1 MTEATKNKEKP
12 SQNSELKKA
21 LLNICEPM
29 CLKVSKE
36 KPENIVEYMM
46 KYLKNNYNYSSS
58 LLNSDQNKELFQL
71 KKDIQFFHEQEENLY
86 YSEVYHKFAKNI
98 KTTDKKNK
106 SFQKQQQR
114 LAPDE
119 IIPSDDEDYNIPEE
133 IDARLDDINFIKENA
148 NEELRP
154 DYFEVNKDQNEKI
167 EIKYNKK
174 PDEIFE
180 FLKINLIKSPLFS
193 ELSLDILTK
202 CINAMTEVKYSEFS
216 EVVRQGDYS
225 ENFYFIL
232 KGELECK
239 MGFTIKK
246 KEGNRTKIEKFDP
259 RLVKVYYPGDYFCE
273 LNLLYYMP
281 IRGSIKAVS
290 DCILYTLDRK
300 TYKYIINS
308 SYNER
313 SKNMIELFKK
323 LPIFETLSDN
333 EYEKLPDL
341 SKEEIYYKGDT
352 IIKENEYMNKLMIIE
367 EGKCSG
373 YKTVEN
379 GKSPKKIRDYNEEDF
394 FGGIALL
401 KEELSEESIIATSN
415 IVKFICFDRRTIKNI
430 FGSFEVILMR
440 DPDVYEKYFPPIPEY
455 SEQEPIKDNTKS
467 LVLSFEGETINQ
479 NNNLNNK
486 NIIDNKQ
493 SDNNIIDIGDNQNLQ
508 SRNTEKNN
516 IQPEKINSLTYAMDE
531 ISKKSKEKEEM
542 YESEIKRLKEEVSF
556 LKNKLENRSYPE
568 LNYNNINKEND
579 KNNFSNIDSQEKITK
594 QINSENQINLEDINK
609 KIMYKE
615 IENNKIINN
624 NNDYNNDINNNYN
637 VNNNLNNIE
646 INNNYNFNA
655 LSNKENTN
663 ENMENNNINLEQNLN
678 IEETNYKLNN
688 NLIDIQI
695 NNNEINKSNN
705 EIKEQIK
712 ISESFEKNNNNDTEK
727 NNYEIN
733 IERNSQN
740 NLINNINESINED
753 KLRNNSNNFINNNE
767 GEIIN
772 KMDSLN
778 NSKMNEKMNSSQNEL
793 NRSNLRNFNKYKN
806 LANLEIDELNNS
818 KHKRTSTNRSNKNLE
833 DFKIDSINLN
843 KSKKIKSER
852 GLDD

>member
-1 MTEATKNKEKP
+1 MTEATKNKEKQ
-12 SQNSELKKA
+12 SENYELKKA
-21 LLNICEPM
+21 LLTICEPM

-71 KKDIQFFHEQEENLY
+71 KKDIQFFHEQEENIY
-86 YSEVYHKFAKNI
+86 YTEVYHKLTKNV

-133 IDARLDDINFIKENA
+133 IDPRLDDINFIKENA

-154 DYFEVNKDQNEKI
+154 DYFEVNKEQNEKI

-193 ELSLDILTK
+193 ELSLDILSK
-202 CINAMTEVKYSEFS
+202 CINAMTEVKYSEYS

-333 EYEKLPDL
+333 EYEKLPGL

-373 YKTVEN
+373 YKTMEN

-455 SEQEPIKDNTKS
+455 NEQEPMKDNTKS

-568 LNYNNINKEND
+568 LNYNNIKEND
-579 KNNFSNIDSQEKITK
+579 KNNFSNIDSQEKIMK

-615 IENNKIINN
+615 IENDKIINN
-624 NNDYNNDINNNYN
+624 NNDYNNDINNNYK

-705 EIKEQIK
+705 DIKEQIK